1 MESEIDCL
9 SARSESEL
17 EFPEIR
23 KKLAEFCQTPA
34 GRGLVSEL
42 KPSGQSGEVGRALE
56 ETGEIRAELELGE
69 QLPHLAAIEEI
80 TPILARVRKDAVLEP
95 GEFLRIDRVLEGA
108 ETVRRHL
115 KTRAGRLSR
124 VREHFGRVAGIPRV
138 QEKLREA
145 IDPSGRIRDE
155 ASPDLSRLRK
165 KRDSLENEIKERIQ
179 ELIVSPEWE
188 DVLQEKYYTLRL
200 GRYVLPVKAERRA
213 ELRGIVHD
221 FSSSGATVFVEPEF
235 VVELNNHLRVAEGE
249 VQREEGRILR
259 SLSLLVQEQAAEI
272 EEIYLR
278 LGEFDLLLAKGRF
291 SQLLGGGEVTLGEFP
306 HFEIRGGR
314 HPLLIL
320 HKPRVVPNDLSL
332 EGECRGIVISGPNTG
347 GKTVTLKMVGL
358 SAALFQSGII
368 PALSLGS
375 RLPVFR
381 RILAVIGEEQSLERG
396 LSAFSAYVVRVREV
410 WEEVVPGSLVLL
422 DDLFVGTD
430 PHEGALLGRAV
441 LQALVE
447 RGAVVLATTHL
458 PELKILPLEDSRF
471 EAAAVAFDLKAM
483 SPTYRVERG
492 FPGRS
497 YGLEIARRLGIEE
510 EIVRAAVSGVS
521 DSHNTIEEILSRLHE
536 LENQRREQK
545 IELDAEKERQKLM
558 RERLE
563 EELKQAAQK
572 KSRAREELKREGQAL
587 LSRIEREAA
596 QVMLKLRETKTRKQ
610 AEPVRQELKA
620 VEKNLEQALD
630 LGNESEEK
638 RPPAVMK
645 AGASV
650 WVKTLRKPGTI
661 ISLDSESAMVQVGVL
676 RVRVGQRDL
685 SGLTEAAGSG
695 GKPAR
700 KGSPDD
706 PGDGSADIR
715 TEDNTLDIRGETVE
729 DGITRLEA
737 FLDQAYLRNLG
748 FVFII
753 HGSGTGKLRE
763 GIRKYLKGSVY
774 VQSSRPGE
782 DKEGGQGVT
791 VAKLK

>member
-1 MESEIDCL
+1 MEPEIDCL

-23 KKLAEFCQTPA
+23 RKLEEFCQTPA
-34 GRGLVSEL
+34 GRGLVAEL
-42 KPSGQSGEVGRALE
+42 KPSAQAGKVQRALE
-56 ETGEIRAELELGE
+56 ETGEIRAELEQGE
-69 QLPHLAAIEEI
+69 FLPQLAAIAEI
-80 TPILARVRKDAVLEP
+80 TPILSRVRKDAVLEP
-95 GEFLRIDRVLEGA
+95 EELLRVGGVLEGA
-108 ETVRRHL
+108 ETVQRFL
-115 KTRAGRLSR
+115 KARPGRLSR
-124 VREHFGRVAGIPRV
+124 VREHFGRVAGIPRL
-138 QEKLREA
+138 QQKLREA

-155 ASPDLSRLRK
+155 ASPDLARLRK
-165 KRDSLENEIKERIQ
+165 KRDFLENEIKERLQ
-179 ELIVSPEWE
+179 ELIASPEWE
-188 DVLQEKYYTLRL
+188 DILQEKYYTLRL

-213 ELRGIVHD
+213 ELKGIVHD
-221 FSSSGATVFVEPEF
+221 FSSSGATVFIEPEF

-249 VQREEGRILR
+249 VRREEGRILKN
-259 SLSLLVQEQAAEI
+259 LSLLVQEQAAEI

-278 LGEFDLLLAKGRF
+278 LGEFDLLLAKGKF
-291 SQLLGGGEVTLGEFP
+291 SRLLGGGEVTLGEFP
-306 HFEIRGGR
+306 GFELRGGK

-320 HKPRVVPNDLSL
+320 HKPQVVPNDLSL
-332 EGECRGIVISGPNTG
+332 EGEHRGMVISGPNTG
-347 GKTVTLKMVGL
+347 GKTVTMKMVGL

-368 PALSLGS
+368 PALSDGS

-458 PELKILPLEDSRF
+458 PELKLLPLEDARF
-471 EAAAVAFDLKAM
+471 EAAAVAFDLKTM

-497 YGLEIARRLGIEE
+497 YGLEIARRLGIKE
-510 EIVRAAVSGVS
+510 EIVAAAVSGVT

-536 LENQRREQK
+536 LENRRREQK
-545 IELDAEKERQKLM
+545 VELDAERERQDLM

-563 EELKQAAQK
+563 EELQQVAQK

-587 LSRIEREAA
+587 LSRIDREAA
-596 QVMLKLRETKTRKQ
+596 QIMLKLRETKTRQQ
-610 AEPVRQELKA
+610 AEPVRQELRK
-620 VEKNLEQALD
+620 VKEKLERELD
-630 LGNESEEK
+630 LGGEAEEK

-661 ISLDSESAMVQVGVL
+661 ISLDPESAMVQVGVL
-676 RVRVGQRDL
+676 KARVDRRDL
-685 SGLTEAAGSG
+685 AGVSGAEAAA
-695 GKPAR
+695 KPAR
-700 KGSPDD
+700 KASSASGVDS
-706 PGDGSADIR
+706 SADVR
-715 TEDNTLDIRGETVE
+715 TEENTLDIRGETVE
-729 DGITRLEA
+729 DGIARLEA
-737 FLDQAYLRNLG
+737 FLDQAYLRDLG

-753 HGSGTGKLRE
+753 HGSGTGRLRE
-763 GIRKYLKGSVY
+763 GIRKYLKGSAY

-791 VAKLK
+791 VVKLK